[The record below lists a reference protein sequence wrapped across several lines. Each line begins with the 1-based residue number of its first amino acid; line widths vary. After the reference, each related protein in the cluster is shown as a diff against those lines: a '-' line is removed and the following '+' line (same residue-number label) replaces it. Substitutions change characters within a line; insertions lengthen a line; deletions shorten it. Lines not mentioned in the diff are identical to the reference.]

1 MQKIR
6 LANGIRAVIENIPYL
21 HSVSIGVW
29 VMAGS
34 RYEEEKENGISH
46 FIEHMLFKGTE
57 NRSAKEIAETIDDIG
72 GVLNAFTAKECT
84 CYYVHLI
91 DEHID
96 KGIELLADMLFN
108 STFKA
113 EEIKKEQGVVAEEIS
128 MVQDTPDDLVHEM
141 LSKVYFGSNSLSRP
155 ILGTLDLVNSFD
167 EKKIRDYMDKRYTW
181 DNIVVSVAGNI
192 NEQDCIQMLEEHFGR
207 QTLSE
212 CGETKLSPEIE
223 RDTNITTVGRDNEQ
237 MNMCLGFK
245 GVGSKE
251 KNYYAMSIFNG
262 VFGGSMSSRLFQK
275 VREQNGLTYSVYS
288 YPSSYVDCGLFVIY
302 AGMNPAQTDKVISLI
317 KDEAE
322 AAKQNGITDRE
333 LEAGIE
339 QVKGSF
345 ILGLEGSRS
354 IMNRNGKCEL
364 LTKKINSVE
373 KVLKKVESVTSEDI
387 KDLTRQIF
395 DFDNICAAFVGKKDN
410 FPDEN
415 KLK

>member
-1 MQKIR
+1 MQKIE
-6 LANGIRAVIENIPYL
+6 LANGMRAVIENIPYL

-29 VMAGS
+29 VLAGS
-34 RYEEEKENGISH
+34 RYEEEGENGISH

-57 NRSAKEIAETIDDIG
+57 TRSAKKIAETIDDIG
-72 GVLNAFTAKECT
+72 GTLNAFTAKECT

-96 KGIELLADMLFN
+96 KGIELLADMLFS

-141 LSKVYFGSNSLSRP
+141 LSRVYFGSNSLSRP

-181 DNIVVSVAGNI
+181 DNIVVSVAGNV

-207 QTLSE
+207 QKLSE
-212 CGETKLSPEIE
+212 CGETKRSPEIE
-223 RDTNITTVGRDNEQ
+223 RNTNIATAGRDNEQ

-317 KDEAE
+317 REEAE

-364 LTKKINSVE
+364 LAKKINPVE
-373 KVLKKVESVTSEDI
+373 KILKRVESVTSQDI
-387 KDLTRQIF
+387 KDLACQIF
-395 DFDNICAAFVGKKDN
+395 DFDNICAAFVGKKDS